1 MFKDLK
7 QAKILIIDDN
17 ASNVEQLHQLL
28 EFHDFSQIESTTDS
42 RQVESL
48 IKIFEPDIL
57 LLDLQ
62 MPFQDGFQILEMLNH
77 KIDESDFVPV
87 IVLTADISTEAR
99 ERALKLGA
107 MDFLTKPF
115 DFTEV
120 IQRITNL
127 LRTRYLHLQLH
138 TYNDLLEEKVQE
150 RTAELKKAQDEL
162 IAQERMK
169 AMGQMASGIAHD
181 FNNSIST
188 IMGYS
193 EIFLTFPDKLDDR
206 DELMR
211 AFKIINKG
219 CNDAAS
225 IVQRLRELYKHGQE
239 EEGAA
244 IADLA
249 AAANEIILMTK
260 PKWKAQA
267 LAAGRNISIQKELE
281 KVEVCI
287 SPSKVREILVNLF
300 FNAIDAIQES
310 GEITLRSRPES
321 SVGVIEIRD
330 TGIGMS
336 ESVRQKCMEMFFSTK
351 GSDGTG
357 IGLGVVHAIV
367 KKHRGSIK
375 IESKEGSGTTVALR
389 FPLAK
394 ANNEGNQM
402 RSKGEEVFH
411 SNFKVRILNILLVDD
426 EKSNADILAE
436 LLSKDGH
443 QVIRASNGR
452 DAFVAFL
459 SESIDLVITDLAM
472 PHVNGAQLTRA
483 IRQRDW
489 NGPIIMITGF
499 ADQIKSQSSQP
510 EGISALLGKPV
521 NYLELRE
528 TVSKLF

>member
-1 MFKDLK
+1 
-7 QAKILIIDDN
+7 
-17 ASNVEQLHQLL
+17 
-28 EFHDFSQIESTTDS
+28 
-42 RQVESL
+42 
-48 IKIFEPDIL
+48 
-57 LLDLQ
+57 
-62 MPFQDGFQILEMLNH
+62 
-77 KIDESDFVPV
+77 
-87 IVLTADISTEAR
+87 
-99 ERALKLGA
+99 
-107 MDFLTKPF
+107 
-115 DFTEV
+115 
-120 IQRITNL
+120 
-127 LRTRYLHLQLH
+127 
-138 TYNDLLEEKVQE
+138 
-150 RTAELKKAQDEL
+150 
-162 IAQERMK
+162 
-169 AMGQMASGIAHD
+169 
-181 FNNSIST
+181 
-188 IMGYS
+188 
-193 EIFLTFPDKLDDR
+193 
-206 DELMR
+206 
-211 AFKIINKG
+211 
-219 CNDAAS
+219 
-225 IVQRLRELYKHGQE
+225 
-239 EEGAA
+239 
-244 IADLA
+244 
-249 AAANEIILMTK
+249 MTK

-310 GEITLRSRPES
+310 GEITLRSRSES

-330 TGIGMS
+330 TGSGMS

-375 IESKEGSGTTVALR
+375 IESQEGSGTTVALR
-389 FPLAK
+389 FPLAR

-402 RSKGEEVFH
+402 RSKGEGIFH